1 MKKKHIYLFHLLLLL
16 LFSINGNAQSVPQGI
31 TYQGLARN
39 SSGITIVSQ
48 AISVKLGIYSPSIS
62 GTLQWEET
70 HAVIT
75 NQFGLF
81 YFIIGQGTST
91 GGGASVTFSS
101 INWSSG
107 DHFIKI
113 ALDQTGGSSY
123 VNIDTMQF
131 MSVPYAMYS
140 GGASTVNQSLR
151 LNDLIDVDTIG
162 AVAGNV
168 LKWNGSL
175 WVPAPDNN
183 SDTALYAYNSA
194 YSSTSDTADY
204 AINSLS
210 TIDTVSFS
218 YNADSAAYSLS
229 STSSVNSVNSI
240 YSDTATYALNSV
252 NAWNLTGNSGTTPGS
267 NFIGTIDNVDLV
279 LKTNNSEKM
288 RISAAGKIGIG
299 TVAPAAT
306 LHIVGA
312 DGIVA
317 EGTFGTGALAPSGG
331 GTRMLW
337 YSKKGAFRAGGVL
350 TFNWDDANIGNYSF
364 GSGHNTRASGAHS
377 TAFGY
382 ACISSGAN
390 SISEGD
396 QCIASG
402 LSSVAM
408 GSVCYAQG
416 PYSISLGR
424 SALASDTNSV
434 AIGYT
439 LTSSGKYS
447 LAFGAN
453 TNASGD
459 YSIAMGYHAST
470 NNKKGSFVFADMSS
484 TAVTNATA
492 DNQFIVRASGGTI
505 FYSNTALT
513 AGVSLAAGAGSW
525 ATVSDKNK
533 KEHFKSVN
541 STDILSKIS
550 QMEITSWNY
559 KSQSPSIRHIG
570 PMAQD
575 FYKAFNF
582 GESDTTITTV
592 DIDGVSLAAIQAL
605 AVKTNELQLKA
616 NEVEKLKAKIEILE
630 NDKKKLEKRI
640 TNIEKELN
648 INKPYSAFLISNK

>member
-16 LFSINGNAQSVPQGI
+16 FFCINGNAQSVPQGI
-31 TYQGLARN
+31 NYQGLARN
-39 SSGITIVSQ
+39 ASGVTITSQ
-48 AISVKLGIYSPSIS
+48 AISVKLGIYSPTIS

-70 HAVIT
+70 HALTT
-75 NQFGLF
+75 NQLGLF

-91 GGGASVTFSS
+91 GGGASPTFAA
-101 INWSSG
+101 INWGSG

-113 ALDQTGGSSY
+113 ALDQTGGSTF
-123 VNIDTMQF
+123 VDIDTMQF

-140 GGASTVNQSLR
+140 GGASTLSQSLR
-151 LNDLIDVDTIG
+151 LNDVLDVDTLG

-183 SDTALYAYNSA
+183 SDTALFAYNST
-194 YSSTSDTADY
+194 YSNTSDTANY
-204 AINSLS
+204 AINTLS
-210 TIDTVSFS
+210 AVDTVSFS
-218 YNADSAAYSLS
+218 YNSDSSAYSLAS
-229 STSSVNSVNSI
+229 ATSVNSVNSI

-252 NAWNLTGNSGTTPGS
+252 NSWNLTGNSGTNPTS

-288 RISAAGKIGIG
+288 RISSAGRIGIG
-299 TVAPAAT
+299 TTAPAAT
-306 LHIVGA
+306 LHIIGT
-312 DGIVA
+312 DGLVA

-337 YSKKGAFRAGGVL
+337 YPKKGAFRAGGVL
-350 TFNWDDANIGNYSF
+350 TFNWDDVNIGNYSF
-364 GSGHNTRASGAHS
+364 GSGYSTRASGAYS

-439 LTSSGKYS
+439 LTSSGKYA

-453 TNASGD
+453 TDASGD
-459 YSIAMGYHAST
+459 YSVAMGYHAST
-470 NNKKGSFVFADMSS
+470 NNKRGSFVFADMSS
-484 TAVTNATA
+484 TAVTNASV
-492 DNQFIVRASGGTI
+492 DNQFVVRASGGTI

-513 AGVSLAAGAGSW
+513 SGVSLAAGAGSW

-541 STDILSKIS
+541 STDILRKIS
-550 QMEITSWNY
+550 QLEITSWNY
-559 KSQSPSIRHIG
+559 KSQSTSIRHIG

-575 FYKAFNF
+575 FYKAFSF

-592 DIDGVSLAAIQAL
+592 DIDGISLAAIQAL
-605 AVKTNELQLKA
+605 ALKTNELKLKA
-616 NEVEKLKAKIEILE
+616 DEVEKLKALIEVLE

-648 INKPYSAFLISNK
+648 MTNPYTVSLMSNK